1 MAKVQNKNESES
13 KTKKIVLWISV
24 FLLIVAIITIALL
37 LTLCDAKGD
46 DITGGGDVGG
56 GDNPIVECEHNIE
69 ILPAVAPTCEEKGL
83 TEGKKCTKCDEIIVA
98 QTEVP
103 AIGHAY
109 GQWESVDGHS
119 HSRVCANDSTHV
131 EI

>member
-1 MAKVQNKNESES
+1 MAKAQNKNESDS

-24 FLLIVAIITIALL
+24 FLLILAIITTALL

-46 DITGGGDVGG
+46 DITGGGDAGG

-83 TEGKKCTKCDEIIVA
+83 TEGKKCSKCGEIILA
-98 QTEVP
+98 QEEVS
-103 AIGHAY
+103 ALGHNW
-109 GQWESVDGHS
+109 GEWRLD
-119 HSRVCANDSTHV
+119 DLP
-131 EI
+131 